1 MSRKARSL
9 HNLSRPRPEREKM
22 TTKTLDFACE
32 IKVTG
37 DTGVFEGYGSV
48 FSIEDRGGDIVV
60 PGAFTETLA
69 AQKAAGRMPAMLWQ
83 HRQAEPIGIWLG
95 MEEDAVGLKVKGQL
109 ALKTARGA
117 EAYELMKMGALS
129 GMSIGYRTR
138 DDSYDRVT
146 GVRSLKKVDLVET
159 SLVTFPMNDAS
170 RVSAVKTIEE
180 LDSLSEI
187 ERHLRDA
194 CGMSKSEATAM
205 VSRVKSVISRSDSG
219 DRNPLADLSAA
230 LKARAVF

>member
-1 MSRKARSL
+1 
-9 HNLSRPRPEREKM
+9 M
-22 TTKTLDFACE
+22 TTKTLDFQCE
-32 IKVTG
+32 LKASG
-37 DTGVFEGYGSV
+37 DTGTFEGYGSI
-48 FSIEDRGGDIVV
+48 FNITDRGGDIVV

-69 AQKAAGRMPAMLWQ
+69 AQKAAGRLPAMLWQ
-83 HRQAEPIGIWLG
+83 HRQAEPIGVYTS

-109 ALKTARGA
+109 ALMTARGA
-117 EAYELMKMGALS
+117 DAYELMKMGALS
-129 GMSIGYRTR
+129 GMSIGYRSR

-146 GVRSLKKVDLVET
+146 GVRSLKKVDLVEL

-187 ERHLRDA
+187 ERHLRDV
-194 CGMSKSEATAM
+194 CGLSKSESTAL

-219 DRNPLADLSAA
+219 EGDGLASLADV
-230 LKARAVF
+230 LKARGVF

>member
-1 MSRKARSL
+1 
-9 HNLSRPRPEREKM
+9 M
-22 TTKTLDFACE
+22 TTKHLDFSCE
-32 IKVTG
+32 LKASG
-37 DTGVFEGYGSV
+37 DTGTFEGYGSI
-48 FSIEDRGGDIVV
+48 FNIEDKGGDIVV
-60 PGAFTETLA
+60 PGAFLESLA
-69 AQKAAGRMPAMLWQ
+69 TQKSAGRMPAMLWQ
-83 HRQAEPIGIWLG
+83 HNRTEPIGIYTS

-109 ALKTARGA
+109 ALKTNRGA

-129 GMSIGYRTR
+129 GMSIGYRSR

-146 GVRSLKKVDLVET
+146 GIRTLKKLDLVEL

-180 LDSLSEI
+180 LESLSEI

-194 CGMSKSEATAM
+194 CGMSKSEALAM

-219 DRNPLADLSAA
+219 DRDQLVDLSAV

>member
-1 MSRKARSL
+1 
-9 HNLSRPRPEREKM
+9 M

-32 IKVTG
+32 LKATG
-37 DTGVFEGYGSV
+37 DTGTFEGYGSV
-48 FSIEDRGGDIVV
+48 FNITDRGGDIVV

-69 AQKAAGRMPAMLWQ
+69 AQKAAGRLPAMLWQ
-83 HRQAEPIGIWLG
+83 HRPAEPIGVYTR
-95 MEEDAVGLKVKGQL
+95 MEEDAVGLKVSGQL

-129 GMSIGYRTR
+129 GMSIGYRSR

-146 GVRSLKKVDLVET
+146 GVRSLKKVDLVEL

-187 ERHLRDA
+187 ERHLRDV
-194 CGMSKSEATAM
+194 CGLSKSESTAL

-219 DRNPLADLSAA
+219 EGDGLASLADV
-230 LKARAVF
+230 LKARGVF

>member
-1 MSRKARSL
+1 
-9 HNLSRPRPEREKM
+9 M
-22 TTKTLDFACE
+22 TTKTLDFQCE
-32 IKVTG
+32 LKANG
-37 DTGVFEGYGSV
+37 DTGTFEGYGSI
-48 FSIEDRGGDIVV
+48 FNITDRGGDIVV

-69 AQKAAGRMPAMLWQ
+69 AQKAAGRLPAMLWQ
-83 HRQAEPIGIWLG
+83 HRQAEPIGVYTS

-129 GMSIGYRTR
+129 GMSIGYRSR

-146 GVRSLKKVDLVET
+146 GVRSLKKLDLVEL

-170 RVSAVKTIEE
+170 RVSAVKAIEE

-187 ERHLRDA
+187 ERHLRDV
-194 CGMSKSEATAM
+194 CGLSKSESTAL

-219 DRNPLADLSAA
+219 EGDMSLAELAA
-230 LKARAVF
+230 VLKGCPAI

>member
-1 MSRKARSL
+1 
-9 HNLSRPRPEREKM
+9 M
-22 TTKTLDFACE
+22 TTKTLDFSCE
-32 IKVTG
+32 LKANG
-37 DTGVFEGYGSV
+37 DTGTFEGYGSV
-48 FSIEDRGGDIVV
+48 FSITDRGGDIVA
-60 PGAFTETLA
+60 PGAFTDTLA
-69 AQKAAGRMPAMLWQ
+69 AAKTAGRLPALLWQ
-83 HRQAEPIGIWLG
+83 HRQAEPIGVYTS
-95 MEEDAVGLKVKGQL
+95 MEEDSIGLKVAGKL

-117 EAYELMKMGALS
+117 EAYELMKMGAITGL
-129 GMSIGYRTR
+129 SIGYKVR
-138 DDSYDRVT
+138 DDSWDRVT
-146 GVRSLKKVDLVET
+146 GVRTIKKADLFEL
-159 SLVTFPMNDAS
+159 SLVTIPMNDAS

-219 DRNPLADLSAA
+219 ERDPSATELAAA

>member
-1 MSRKARSL
+1 
-9 HNLSRPRPEREKM
+9 M
-22 TTKTLDFACE
+22 TTKTLDFRCE
-32 IKVTG
+32 LKASG
-37 DTGVFEGYGSV
+37 DTGTFTGYGSV
-48 FSIEDRGGDIVV
+48 FNIKDRGDDIVL
-60 PGAFTETLA
+60 PGAFADTLA
-69 AQKAAGRMPAMLWQ
+69 AAKAAGRLPAMLWQ
-83 HRQAEPIGIWLG
+83 HRQAEPIGVYTS
-95 MEEDAVGLKVKGQL
+95 MEEDSVGLKVSGQL

-129 GMSIGYRTR
+129 GMSIGYVSR

-146 GVRSLKKVDLVET
+146 GIRTLKKLDLFEL
-159 SLVTFPMNDAS
+159 SLVTLPMNDAS

-194 CGMSKSEATAM
+194 CGMSKTEATAL

-219 DRNPLADLSAA
+219 ERELAAIAAA
-230 LKARAVF
+230 LQARGNVF

>member
-1 MSRKARSL
+1 
-9 HNLSRPRPEREKM
+9 M
-22 TTKTLDFACE
+22 TTKTLDFQCE
-32 IKVTG
+32 LKASG
-37 DTGVFEGYGSV
+37 DTGTFEGYGSI
-48 FSIEDRGGDIVV
+48 FNITDKGGDIVV
-60 PGAFTETLA
+60 PGAFAETLA
-69 AQKAAGRMPAMLWQ
+69 AQKAAGRLPAMLWQ
-83 HRQAEPIGIWLG
+83 HRQAEPIGVYTS

-129 GMSIGYRTR
+129 GMSIGYRSR

-146 GVRSLKKVDLVET
+146 GVRSLKKLDLVEL

-187 ERHLRDA
+187 ERHLRDV
-194 CGMSKSEATAM
+194 CGLSKSESTAL

-219 DRNPLADLSAA
+219 EGDGLASLADV
-230 LKARAVF
+230 LKARGVF